1 MSELIN
7 LKIKVAISIVSL
19 VVSWFIAQASIIEQ
33 GFDQLFSLGLL
44 VVAVLVIWKAFTK
57 KDESETKLLK
67 EQIQLYREVGAEKD
81 RIISEQR
88 ETIENI
94 RNDKRYRPIKDKT
107 AK

>member
-19 VVSWFIAQASIIEQ
+19 VVSWFIAQAPIIAQASIIEQ

-57 KDESETKLLK
+57 KDESETQLLK

-88 ETIENI
+88 ETIENL
-94 RNDKRYRPIKDKT
+94 RNDKR
-107 AK
+107 